1 MRALSSD
8 STTIGADGNNGGNGA
23 EQNAPIAFFE
33 LSTRQGAI
41 TNKDLPNIGS
51 GTRFEM
57 TLDEVKAFNAT
68 LENINKAIKEAS

>member
-1 MRALSSD
+1 LRALSSD
-8 STTIGADGNNGGNGA
+8 STTIGADGNNVGNGA

-41 TNKDLPNIGS
+41 TNKDLPNS